1 MKTNVERMYLES
13 LENAMGQIKF
23 PEAQTQINKFT
34 GRSYRRLNQLI
45 LIAKQRELNSK
56 SNEWVSK
63 EQLEELGLKI
73 KEKEFG
79 TQLFSFKLKDKDN
92 SNLKEKVYSYYTVY
106 NLEQLEQI
114 NTRKAS

>member
-1 MKTNVERMYLES
+1 MKTNVERMYIES
-13 LENAMGQIKF
+13 LEVAMGQIKF
-23 PEAQTQINKFT
+23 LEAQAQINKGT

-63 EQLEELGLKI
+63 DQLDEQGLKVKKDI
-73 KEKEFG
+73 FG
-79 TQLFSFKLKDKDN
+79 TQLFSYKLKDIEN

-106 NLEQLEQI
+106 NLEQLERI
-114 NTRKAS
+114 

>member
-23 PEAQTQINKFT
+23 PEAQTQINKVT
-34 GRSYRRLNQLI
+34 ERNYRRLNQLI

-56 SNEWVSK
+56 SNEWFSK
-63 EQLEELGLKI
+63 EQLEELGLKV

-79 TQLFSFKLKDKDN
+79 TQLFSIEVN
-92 SNLKEKVYSYYTVY
+92 N
-106 NLEQLEQI
+106 
-114 NTRKAS
+114 